1 MGHCSQAEQS
11 EFEELD
17 LSVCSAGTACAM
29 AAPAA
34 RLSEATGTLDVTSS
48 DAAAGSQVTQATS
61 GSPLLDAVPALPAIG
76 KLKAAAAA
84 ELPGET
90 QAKPEDNTSSCQE
103 SYNLAASALRRTVIG
118 ALPTTGNATPQST
131 PLSTCPS
138 PSHSERS
145 KKWILER
152 LVEAGALSSFQPG
165 PAADSWLTIKTR
177 LEWRKVRE
185 GAMIHVFTCAKEVCA
200 LPGKACIECGKVC
213 SKIDCEPCRQVCT
226 ECGQTF
232 SAFFDKPLSEMAAS
246 ARKKAIEVM
255 SRKRGA
261 WVDGPTWL
269 QVQMGFACVHLL
281 FSPYF
286 QSRIWQRVKDK
297 LTERQFQ
304 LAGGNTVP
312 QQAIYASFKE
322 VFLYDLGVLL
332 YAVILCASLAWSW
345 QGTSYRICGEEVY
358 GYISA
363 ASSIGISFFWIAVIY
378 NFCYYYCGC
387 CASSVQLSNPNALE

>member
-1 MGHCSQAEQS
+1 
-11 EFEELD
+11 
-17 LSVCSAGTACAM
+17 
-29 AAPAA
+29 
-34 RLSEATGTLDVTSS
+34 
-48 DAAAGSQVTQATS
+48 
-61 GSPLLDAVPALPAIG
+61 
-76 KLKAAAAA
+76 
-84 ELPGET
+84 
-90 QAKPEDNTSSCQE
+90 
-103 SYNLAASALRRTVIG
+103 
-118 ALPTTGNATPQST
+118 
-131 PLSTCPS
+131 
-138 PSHSERS
+138 
-145 KKWILER
+145 
-152 LVEAGALSSFQPG
+152 
-165 PAADSWLTIKTR
+165 
-177 LEWRKVRE
+177 
-185 GAMIHVFTCAKEVCA
+185 MIHVFTCAKEVCA

-232 SAFFDKPLSEMAAS
+232 SAFFDKPLSTYVVIKVILASMQLYFCYAAS
-246 ARKKAIEVM
+246 GGPSIKDCKP
-255 SRKRGA
+255 KGA

-304 LAGGNTVP
+304 LEGGNTVP
-312 QQAIYASFKE
+312 QKAIYESFKE

-345 QGTSYRICGEEVY
+345 QGTEYRICSEEVY

-363 ASSIGISFFWIAVIY
+363 ASSVGISFFWIAVIY